1 MNMLGLVVGCIA
13 AIGFE
18 NIRLPSPHTA
28 FIQQDFLFGDRHALE
43 FTDNYLYLQTLK
55 TFLDKFTDVELFEQ
69 IKIQIQ
75 NQYVDSE
82 RLSGISKLRK
92 NSNISYKNLMIQK
105 CGISDGQF
113 EALDK
118 YASRNSLG
126 KKCLYQLKKWN
137 QDLIEGNYFAQ
148 ESFMIHKFD
157 FIFAIIL
164 ILNSD

>member
-105 CGISDGQF
+105 CGISD
-113 EALDK
+113 D
-118 YASRNSLG
+118 S
-126 KKCLYQLKKWN
+126 
-137 QDLIEGNYFAQ
+137 
-148 ESFMIHKFD
+148 
-157 FIFAIIL
+157 
-164 ILNSD
+164 